1 LGFLKVGSL
10 RLSQIVDH
18 GRGVNGFYTAAKCA
32 NFSCRH
38 FYGKMAGKT
47 REVYGNLKTW
57 KFTCAK
63 DFEDL
68 NVYVIKNAK
77 HIPDN

>member
-1 LGFLKVGSL
+1 
-10 RLSQIVDH
+10 
-18 GRGVNGFYTAAKCA
+18 
-32 NFSCRH
+32 
-38 FYGKMAGKT
+38 MAGKT